1 MILGSQAKLEND
13 NRGLNVKRGQKT
25 RAEMGYRPCM
35 APLGYLHERPAG
47 GSRSRVVVDPER
59 APIVKQMFE
68 KVAYEQWSGRK
79 VYNWLR
85 FDLNFHTRGNR
96 PLTLSGVYRMLQ
108 MPIYYGPFEYPR
120 NSGQWYQGTHEAL
133 ITEELFK
140 KVQEQLKR
148 DKIVRE
154 NREFAFTKL
163 FTCGMCGSGI
173 TAQEKYKLLKDGTN
187 AKYVYY
193 SCSKARDRNCKNKY
207 IREEELVEELFK
219 IIDKLN
225 MNELGMRMKLE
236 EEIKR
241 FNRLQRLATKGKP
254 KMQIDEDDIAT
265 REYAKYVL
273 REGTAIEKRELMG
286 HLRSRLVLNDKKI
299 TLVEE

>member
-1 MILGSQAKLEND
+1 
-13 NRGLNVKRGQKT
+13 
-25 RAEMGYRPCM
+25 M
-35 APLGYLHERPAG
+35 APLGYLNQKLMDKKCRI
-47 GSRSRVVVDPER
+47 VVDPQR
-59 APIVKQMFE
+59 APVVKQMFE
-68 KVAYEQWSGRK
+68 KVAYEGWSGRK

-133 ITEELFK
+133 ITEELFR
-140 KVQEQLKR
+140 KVQDQLKR

-241 FNRLQRLATKGKP
+241 FNRLQRLAVKGKP

-273 REGTAIEKRELMG
+273 REGTPLEKRELMG